1 MKKFILRIIIHQP
14 KINWTVKEQ
23 QSDSIS
29 IILIIPTNDKVDPI
43 RWESD
48 VKKNITIEILLNK
61 TALKAG
67 EIIWK

>member
-1 MKKFILRIIIHQP
+1 MKKFILRIIHQP